1 MRSSGKVSV
10 QLKIFGGNV
19 RRARVARAITQ
30 AALSEKADLNIRT
43 LQKIEA
49 GQTNVLI
56 TTVLRLQKG
65 LGCPWNE
72 LLPTGAQCKK
82 NLLPKLRIR

>member
-1 MRSSGKVSV
+1 VDNPDEIKV
-10 QLKIFGGNV
+10 QLQFFGQCLK
-19 RRARVARAITQ
+19 RARVARNITL
-30 AALSEKADLNIRT
+30 AALSEKSDLNIRT

-72 LLPTGAQCKK
+72 LLPTGAHYKK
-82 NLLPKLRIR
+82 FF